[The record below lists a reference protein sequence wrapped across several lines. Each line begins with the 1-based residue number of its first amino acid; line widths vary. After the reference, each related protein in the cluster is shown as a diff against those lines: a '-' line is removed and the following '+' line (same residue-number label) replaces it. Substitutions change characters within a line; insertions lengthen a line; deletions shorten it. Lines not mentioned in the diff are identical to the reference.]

1 MKLVFSTALLTCA
14 ILGNTATAQVNVKA
28 PPEAAQ
34 KDASIW
40 VARALTRLGYKT
52 EGQTEGVGA
61 RPFDRFIEAL
71 DSERMVFTKADL
83 ASMED
88 LRTQSDK
95 LTSEKQMAIPD
106 AVFARYLAR
115 SAALHAYALEVLSQ
129 PLTFNGHE
137 RFQRVRSNAGWEA
150 DEAALRDLWRRHIM
164 DDYLNLR
171 QAGAPEDQIVPTL
184 QRRYDRNL
192 QRVQAM
198 RSGEVADL
206 FLHAYVQYYDPHG
219 AYLSPTRTES
229 DNLLADI
236 VGIGMT
242 LQKKDELIT
251 VLEVVAGTAAERSG
265 DIARGDRIIGVA
277 QGAGQP
283 MKDVIGWKVDEVV
296 ALLRGAPGSQVVLDI
311 LPQGAPR
318 GSTPRRVIVTRTK
331 LQLDEQRAKG
341 RIVVVPRGAASY
353 RIGVITLP
361 SYYQD
366 FNARRTGA
374 KDYLSASRDVAAA
387 LEQLKEQKADAILLD
402 LRNNGG
408 GSLTEAFE
416 LTGLFL
422 PDVPVLQ
429 QVASDRKITVE
440 RTPKAPAVWDGPLAI
455 LIGRSS
461 AAASEITAG
470 AIQDNGRGLVLGDL
484 SYGRGSVQ
492 TVLGLDRFS
501 TNPAKAYGDLKMTV
515 AVMCRANGKPI
526 QPGVTPDIMIP
537 GQIDV
542 TGKANADLYGSTNCK
557 QQDIAR
563 NGKLDAMLPKL
574 AEQHASRMRAN
585 PTYQEQLAL
594 RSQQEKLISSDEVSL
609 NEAERRRIA
618 NARPAGD
625 IAQLQLKEALSVLGD
640 VVAQHR

>member
-1 MKLVFSTALLTCA
+1 MKPGLSAALLACA
-14 ILGNTATAQVNVKA
+14 ILGNTATAQVNVQT
-28 PPEAAQ
+28 PPVAAQ

-40 VARALTRLGYKT
+40 VARVLIRLGYKA
-52 EGQTEGVGA
+52 EGQTDGVGA

-71 DSERMVFTKADL
+71 DPERMVFTQADL
-83 ASMED
+83 ASMQD
-88 LRTQSDK
+88 LRNQSDK
-95 LTSEKQMAIPD
+95 LTSEKQMTIPD
-106 AVFARYLAR
+106 EVFSRYLAR
-115 SAALHAYALEVLSQ
+115 SATMHAYALEVLNQ
-129 PLTFNGHE
+129 PLAFSGHE
-137 RFQRVRSNAGWEA
+137 RFQRVRSKAGWEA

-171 QAGAPEDQIVPTL
+171 QAGAPENQIVPTL

-198 RSGEVADL
+198 RSGDVADL

-219 AYLSPTRTES
+219 AYLSPTRTDS
-229 DNLLADI
+229 DHLLADM

-251 VLEVVAGTAAERSG
+251 VVEVVAGTAAERSG

-296 ALLRGAPGSQVVLDI
+296 ALLRGAPGTQVVMDI

-331 LQLDEQRAKG
+331 LQLEEQRAKG
-341 RIVVVPRGAASY
+341 RIVVLPRGSANY

-366 FNARRTGA
+366 FNARRAGA

-387 LEQLKEQKADAILLD
+387 LEQMKAQKADAILLD

-408 GSLTEAFE
+408 GSLTEAIE

-422 PDVPVLQ
+422 PDAPVLQ
-429 QVASDRKITVE
+429 QITSDRKVTME
-440 RTPKAPAVWDGPLAI
+440 RTPKAPAAWDGPLAV

-461 AAASEITAG
+461 AAASEITAA
-470 AIQDNGRGLVLGDL
+470 AIQDYGRGLVLGDL

-515 AVMCRANGKPI
+515 AVMCRADGKPI
-526 QPGVTPDIMIP
+526 QPGVKPDIAIP
-537 GQIDV
+537 GQLDV
-542 TGKANADLYGSTNCK
+542 TGKANADLYGGANCK
-557 QQDIAR
+557 PQSITKND
-563 NGKLDAMLPKL
+563 KLDAMLPKL

-585 PTYQEQLAL
+585 QNYQEQLAL
-594 RSQQEKLISSDEVSL
+594 RSLQETLLSSDEVSL
-609 NEAERRRIA
+609 NEAERRPA
-618 NARPAGD
+618 TNARPAGD

-640 VVAQHR
+640 VIAQYQ